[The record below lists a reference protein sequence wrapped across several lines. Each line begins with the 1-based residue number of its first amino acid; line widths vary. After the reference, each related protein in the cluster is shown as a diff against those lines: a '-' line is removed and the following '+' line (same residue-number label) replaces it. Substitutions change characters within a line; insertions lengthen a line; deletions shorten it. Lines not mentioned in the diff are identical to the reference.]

1 MAKKGITVKELE
13 KACEGALDKVAE
25 KDNAKPKKK
34 KAAIKTDSLLDRI
47 ERVHDRVKDNEEL
60 LRVTVELTK
69 DLKTIVLEMQ
79 NKMKSVNSRLGLWN
93 VII

>member
-1 MAKKGITVKELE
+1 MTKKEITV
-13 KACEGALDKVAE
+13 
-25 KDNAKPKKK
+25 KDNAKAKKE

-79 NKMKSVNSRLGLWN
+79 NKMKSVNSRLGL
-93 VII
+93 

>member
-1 MAKKGITVKELE
+1 MAKKEITTKELE
-13 KACEGALDKVAE
+13 KACEDALDKVVE

-34 KAAIKTDSLLDRI
+34 KAAVKTDSSLDRI

-69 DLKTIVLEMQ
+69 ELKTIVLEMK
-79 NKMKSVNSRLGLWN
+79 NKMKMINSRLGL
-93 VII
+93 

>member
-1 MAKKGITVKELE
+1 MAKKEITVKELE

-34 KAAIKTDSLLDRI
+34 AAVKTDSLLDRI
-47 ERVHDRVKDNEEL
+47 ERIHDRVKDNEEL

-69 DLKTIVLEMQ
+69 DLKSIVLEMQ

>member
-13 KACEGALDKVAE
+13 KACEGALDKVVE

-34 KAAIKTDSLLDRI
+34 KAAVKTDSSLDRI

-69 DLKTIVLEMQ
+69 ELKTIVLEMK
-79 NKMKSVNSRLGLWN
+79 NKMKMINSRLGL
-93 VII
+93 

>member
-1 MAKKGITVKELE
+1 MTKKEITVT
-13 KACEGALDKVAE
+13 
-25 KDNAKPKKK
+25 DNAKAKNK